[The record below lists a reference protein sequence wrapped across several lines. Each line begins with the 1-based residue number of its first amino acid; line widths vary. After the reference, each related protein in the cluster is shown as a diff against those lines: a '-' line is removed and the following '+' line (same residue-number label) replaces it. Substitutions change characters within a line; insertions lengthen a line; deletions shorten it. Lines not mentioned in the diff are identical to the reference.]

1 MTFDIPKISP
11 LKGKAVLESDFI
23 PLSELRLHQN
33 YDFQPAEHEMRDF
46 FTKCYQELDNRVIA
60 ELEKAGYKFETK
72 AELEEF
78 AKARCEIHTSRKLN
92 RKEFSLSYSLFV
104 DGKQLAEL

>member
-1 MTFDIPKISP
+1 
-11 LKGKAVLESDFI
+11 
-23 PLSELRLHQN
+23 
-33 YDFQPAEHEMRDF
+33 MRDF
-46 FTKCYQELDNRVIA
+46 FIKCYQELDNRVIA

-104 DGKQLAEL
+104 DGKQLVEL